1 MFIRNTRYKGGK
13 GMFSMFN
20 NKSDQGISV
29 NAIEDLIG
37 KVELIDIREYYEF
50 VTGSIRTAKNIPMN
64 QLLSQPAYYLDK
76 SKKYY
81 IMCQS
86 GMRSKRTVN
95 ALQKLGYQAIDVKGG
110 IGAYKG
116 KHRK

>member
-1 MFIRNTRYKGGK
+1 
-13 GMFSMFN
+13 MFSIFK

-50 VTGSIRTAKNIPMN
+50 MTGSIRTAKNIPMN
-64 QLLSQPAYYLDK
+64 QLLSQPAYYLER
-76 SKKYY
+76 SKTYY

-86 GMRSKRTVN
+86 GMRSKRAVN
-95 ALQKLGYQAIDVKGG
+95 ELQKLGYQVIDVKGG
-110 IGAYKG
+110 MGAYKG
-116 KHRK
+116 KHKK